1 MENSSHTHWNDP
13 HSYEEDN
20 KRLAAGILAII
31 LGPLGI
37 HKFLLGYNIQG
48 VLWLILSIATF
59 GALTGLLGLIEG
71 IIYLSKSDQEFYNT
85 YQLHHKKWF

>member
-1 MENSSHTHWNDP
+1 MENSSHTHWSDP
-13 HSYEEDN
+13 HSYEEDS

-48 VLWLILSIATF
+48 VLWIILSMATF
-59 GALTGLLGLIEG
+59 GSLTALLGLVEG
-71 IIYLSKSDQEFYNT
+71 IIYLSKSDQEFYDT

>member
-1 MENSSHTHWNDP
+1 MENSSHTHWNGH

-37 HKFLLGYNIQG
+37 HKFLLGYYVQG
-48 VLWLILSIATF
+48 VLWLIISIITF
-59 GALTGLLGLIEG
+59 GSLTAMLGIIEG